1 MKFIVSSS
9 ALLKQLQLING
20 VINSNTVLP
29 ILEDF
34 LFEVN
39 KNRLNV
45 VATDLETVM
54 KVELEVEANESGKV
68 CIPAR
73 ILVDSLKNLPDQ
85 PLTFSIDKN
94 FAIEITSDNGK
105 YKVMGENPDNFPKEP
120 TADDAASF
128 TIPSNALLTAIN
140 KTIFAVSSDDLRPAM
155 TGVFFEMSKQG
166 LQFVA
171 TDAHR
176 LVRYKRKDVSCPKT
190 DSMIVPKKPLNL
202 LKSAIPANNDEL
214 TISYNNNHIL
224 SCILMAYLMGT
235 TLGFLRYNFYP
246 ASIFMGDAGAL
257 FLGFVLGASTLV
269 QDQKGV
275 AVIALAVP
283 MIVMAVPIVD
293 TVLSFVRRLR
303 RAREGKFFAPDRNH
317 LHHRLLNLGLSQRQV
332 VLSLYFFS
340 ICLGLLAFVLS
351 VAPPQYRFLILL
363 LAALWIAFGVL
374 VLRYIESFAQR

>member
-1 MKFIVSSS
+1 VGGCSLLLTLALVPLCRWLALRLDIVDHPSEQRKVHERTIPY
-9 ALLKQLQLING
+9 LGGLPFYVTFLC
-20 VINSNTVLP
+20 TVLA
-29 ILEDF
+29 LE
-34 LFEVN
+34 LFFPQYSQSWLYPMCFVGT
-39 KNRLNV
+39 LI
-45 VATDLETVM
+45 VM
-54 KVELEVEANESGKV
+54 MGLYDD
-68 CIPAR
+68 AR
-73 ILVDSLKNLPDQ
+73 DMGSLKKLVIELVLGAILFYWGFRTTELSH
-85 PLTFSIDKN
+85 PLGDSVNVGLLAVVITPLWIAGCINAINFSDGLDGLAGGLVFIC
-94 FAIEITSDNGK
+94 
-105 YKVMGENPDNFPKEP
+105 
-120 TADDAASF
+120 AAS
-128 TIPSNALLTAIN
+128 
-140 KTIFAVSSDDLRPAM
+140 IFA
-155 TGVFFEMSKQG
+155 
-166 LQFVA
+166 
-171 TDAHR
+171 
-176 LVRYKRKDVSCPKT
+176 
-190 DSMIVPKKPLNL
+190 
-202 LKSAIPANNDEL
+202 
-214 TISYNNNHIL
+214 ISYNNNHIL